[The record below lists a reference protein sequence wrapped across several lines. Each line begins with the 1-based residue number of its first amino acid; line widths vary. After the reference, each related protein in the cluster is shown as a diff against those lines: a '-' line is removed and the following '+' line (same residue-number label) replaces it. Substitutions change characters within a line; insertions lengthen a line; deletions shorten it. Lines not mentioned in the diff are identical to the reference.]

1 MTSRQSGMRRQG
13 KKKSALVV
21 GWLWRV
27 GALLGSCAG
36 CWEGGFA
43 GSWDIKRADTSHRGP
58 PSPGCGISM
67 RKKEAQ
73 VRKSGRILPLHE
85 NSGNIE
91 AVAVAW
97 GIGASTTSRSSSRHH
112 LTIHRKEGALAD
124 LERWIVTGGAR
135 GARDNP
141 RERKGRAP
149 GGQIAAGCP
158 RFLPSRDPQPRLSW
172 QELHSSMHTTGKVRE
187 IIPACPAQG
196 FFLSTP
202 SPEAGTVFSM
212 DTGTSCEEMEM
223 ENAHGKSQ
231 HHFQV
236 LFNFQSRDAFL
247 IIGTN
252 QPSQPTLATRGPTTN
267 TFLSQNPSIPL
278 SHSGFPLARIGNLG
292 CLHAS
297 VLAI

>member
-58 PSPGCGISM
+58 QSPGCGISM
-67 RKKEAQ
+67 QKKGAQ

-85 NSGNIE
+85 NRGSIE

-196 FFLSTP
+196 FFRLQVPRQELYFRWIQVRAVKKWKWKMHMENHNTISKCCSISNLAMPSSLLGPP
-202 SPEAGTVFSM
+202 SPPNPRWPQGGQRPTHFSHRIHPSLSLTQASHLLASATLMPACFRAGHLT
-212 DTGTSCEEMEM
+212 
-223 ENAHGKSQ
+223 
-231 HHFQV
+231 
-236 LFNFQSRDAFL
+236 
-247 IIGTN
+247 
-252 QPSQPTLATRGPTTN
+252 
-267 TFLSQNPSIPL
+267 
-278 SHSGFPLARIGNLG
+278 
-292 CLHAS
+292 
-297 VLAI
+297 